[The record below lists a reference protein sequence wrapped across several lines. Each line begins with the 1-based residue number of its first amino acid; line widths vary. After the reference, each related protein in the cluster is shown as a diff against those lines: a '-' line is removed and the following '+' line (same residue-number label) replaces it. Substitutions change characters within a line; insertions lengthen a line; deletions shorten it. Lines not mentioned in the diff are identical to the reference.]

1 MAINQFLN
9 FILIENKL
17 CTRQDFSLASKKEEE
32 EKEEE
37 EEEEEEEEKE
47 KEEIF
52 S

>member
-17 CTRQDFSLASKKEEE
+17 CTRQDFSLASKKEKKEE
-32 EKEEE
+32 KKEEE

-47 KEEIF
+47 EIF